1 MQKRYHTLE
10 NIIFDAIVYLVM
22 AFVLICCLVPFIYML
37 AVSFSGTKPLI
48 NGENVGPKVSGL
60 PRFANLKKIKAEA

>member
-22 AFVLICCLVPFIYML
+22 AFVLICCLVPFTHALNFLY
-37 AVSFSGTKPLI
+37 SG
-48 NGENVGPKVSGL
+48 
-60 PRFANLKKIKAEA
+60 